1 MVWASRIIKVNLEQE
16 GLMKH
21 SMSDNV
27 ILLTQPWLHR
37 VSLKGIKINSEVK
50 FMNFFSSNDFLNV
63 KRLQLKLRL
72 AELFRVVE
80 LARGRYSINKST
92 LYTQVLQGLKNIAKK
107 GLYTYLFCQ
116 L

>member
-37 VSLKGIKINSEVK
+37 VSLKGIKMNTKITS
-50 FMNFFSSNDFLNV
+50 MNFFL
-63 KRLQLKLRL
+63 LQ
-72 AELFRVVE
+72 E
-80 LARGRYSINKST
+80 I
-92 LYTQVLQGLKNIAKK
+92 
-107 GLYTYLFCQ
+107 YL
-116 L
+116 